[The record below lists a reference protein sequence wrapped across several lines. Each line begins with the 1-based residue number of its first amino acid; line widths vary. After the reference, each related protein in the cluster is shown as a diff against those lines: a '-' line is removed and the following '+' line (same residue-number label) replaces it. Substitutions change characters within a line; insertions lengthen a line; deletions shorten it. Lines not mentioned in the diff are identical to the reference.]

1 MVWTDFENQLKN
13 SINYS
18 LIDENKYEGGS
29 YSPKILI
36 NNSDIN
42 QFVLTDIQQELT
54 DSVSFSFS
62 VAFVTKSGIALLKS
76 QLSDLNSKGNRGR
89 ILISP
94 YLDFN
99 DPLALKELLKLKNV
113 DVRVSPSDM
122 QLHSKFYL
130 FEQGKKQV
138 LISGSSNLTGNA
150 LKKNYEWNIKLT
162 STDNGHL
169 IRASKEEF
177 NRIWQLS
184 SALTYEWIEKYK
196 AQRNQMLKL
205 ALIDDE
211 KQVAFTTKIE
221 PNEMQRNALDGLNE
235 VRKNGAKKA
244 IVVSATGTGKT
255 YLSAFDVQQVKPERV
270 LFIVHREQILKK
282 SLESYQR
289 VLGFDSDQACIF
301 KPGMDISE
309 KKYVFAM
316 IQTLSRP
323 EHLSKFN
330 PELFDYVLIDE
341 VHKAG
346 ASSYKT
352 VMDYFNPKFLLGMTA
367 TPERTDGQNIYELFD
382 YNLAYEIRLQEA
394 LDNDLLCPF
403 IYYGVTDIIID
414 GELIDENSDFSTL
427 VSEERIRHILDKV
440 NYYGYDGEKVRG
452 LIFCSSR
459 KEAVELS
466 HQFNARG
473 LKTKSLTGDDPQVVR
488 EEVITDLESGLLD
501 YILTVDIFNEG
512 IDIPSVN
519 QVVMLRNTQ
528 SSIVF
533 IQQLGR
539 GLRKH
544 SSKEYV
550 TIIDF
555 IGNYKNNYLIPIALY
570 GDKSMNKDNLRR
582 DIRTENLLSGLTT
595 INFEEIAKKQIFDSI
610 SNTSLSNMKLLKDS
624 YTELENKIGRIPY
637 LIDFLKYDQID
648 PLVFFE
654 NNQFKSYID
663 VLNKFSDRKIVLND
677 KEQRFLEFITY
688 ECLNGKRKHELLL
701 LNCLLKHDGK
711 FSKDQFISILKNNQ
725 LPVDEPTISS
735 VERVLNLTFLK
746 GQEQKRF
753 ATEPLVTLESEYY
766 HLDND
771 LNTSLL
777 HNRIY
782 FELFKDVIES
792 GLWINKKYS
801 EILTIGQKY
810 SRRDVL
816 KLLNFEKDNTPQNIG
831 GYIVDKAVG
840 VCPIFIT
847 YHKADDISDTIKY
860 EDEFLSDSILTW
872 YSKSGRKLTSPD
884 VQTIISSV
892 NGDITLPLFV
902 KKDDGE
908 GSDFYYLGNMKY
920 IESSAEQKVIAD
932 KPIVKMNFHLVN
944 SVDKSLFEYLTH

>member
-36 NNSDIN
+36 NNPDIN

-196 AQRNQMLKL
+196 AQRSQMLKL

-255 YLSAFDVQQVKPERV
+255 FLSAFDVQQ
-270 LFIVHREQILKK
+270 
-282 SLESYQR
+282 
-289 VLGFDSDQACIF
+289 
-301 KPGMDISE
+301 
-309 KKYVFAM
+309 
-316 IQTLSRP
+316 
-323 EHLSKFN
+323 
-330 PELFDYVLIDE
+330 
-341 VHKAG
+341 
-346 ASSYKT
+346 
-352 VMDYFNPKFLLGMTA
+352 
-367 TPERTDGQNIYELFD
+367 
-382 YNLAYEIRLQEA
+382 
-394 LDNDLLCPF
+394 
-403 IYYGVTDIIID
+403 
-414 GELIDENSDFSTL
+414 
-427 VSEERIRHILDKV
+427 
-440 NYYGYDGEKVRG
+440 
-452 LIFCSSR
+452 
-459 KEAVELS
+459 
-466 HQFNARG
+466 
-473 LKTKSLTGDDPQVVR
+473 
-488 EEVITDLESGLLD
+488 
-501 YILTVDIFNEG
+501 
-512 IDIPSVN
+512 
-519 QVVMLRNTQ
+519 
-528 SSIVF
+528 
-533 IQQLGR
+533 
-539 GLRKH
+539 
-544 SSKEYV
+544 
-550 TIIDF
+550 
-555 IGNYKNNYLIPIALY
+555 
-570 GDKSMNKDNLRR
+570 
-582 DIRTENLLSGLTT
+582 
-595 INFEEIAKKQIFDSI
+595 
-610 SNTSLSNMKLLKDS
+610 
-624 YTELENKIGRIPY
+624 
-637 LIDFLKYDQID
+637 
-648 PLVFFE
+648 
-654 NNQFKSYID
+654 
-663 VLNKFSDRKIVLND
+663 
-677 KEQRFLEFITY
+677 
-688 ECLNGKRKHELLL
+688 
-701 LNCLLKHDGK
+701 
-711 FSKDQFISILKNNQ
+711 
-725 LPVDEPTISS
+725 
-735 VERVLNLTFLK
+735 
-746 GQEQKRF
+746 
-753 ATEPLVTLESEYY
+753 
-766 HLDND
+766 
-771 LNTSLL
+771 

-932 KPIVKMNFHLVN
+932 KPIVKMNFHLEN